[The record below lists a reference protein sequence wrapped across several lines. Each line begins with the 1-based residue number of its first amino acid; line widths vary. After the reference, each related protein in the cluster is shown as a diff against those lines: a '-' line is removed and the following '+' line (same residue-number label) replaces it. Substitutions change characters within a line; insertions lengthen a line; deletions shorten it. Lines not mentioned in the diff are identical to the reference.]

1 MAHNGNETSGDV
13 GAGTPLDGAALDQLF
28 REARS
33 YNGWRDHP
41 VSDAQLRELHD
52 LARMGPTSF
61 NCSPMRVVFVR
72 SPEAKERLAPAL
84 VRANVDK
91 TLAAP
96 VTAIVGHHRRF
107 WEWLPRLNP
116 QKDVS
121 AMFRDNPEFAAE
133 TAFRNAT
140 LQGAYL
146 ILAARALGLDCGPMS
161 GFDKHQVNAE
171 FFPDGEIE
179 ANFLCNIG
187 YGDPEA
193 VWPRNP
199 RLDFD
204 EACRID

>member
-1 MAHNGNETSGDV
+1 MADTKKAVDTD
-13 GAGTPLDGAALDQLF
+13 AATGTPLGDASLDQLF
-28 REARS
+28 REART
-33 YNGWRDHP
+33 YNGWLDQP
-41 VSDAQLRELHD
+41 VTDAQLHELYA

-91 TLAAP
+91 TMAAP
-96 VTAIVGHHRRF
+96 VTAIIAQHRRF
-107 WEWLPRLNP
+107 WESLPRLNP
-116 QKDVS
+116 HKDVS